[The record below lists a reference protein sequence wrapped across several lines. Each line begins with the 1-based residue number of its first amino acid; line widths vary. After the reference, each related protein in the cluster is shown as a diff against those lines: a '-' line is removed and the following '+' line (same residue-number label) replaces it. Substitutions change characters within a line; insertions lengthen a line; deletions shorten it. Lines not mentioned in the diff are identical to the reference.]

1 MTIKLDRI
9 KPTSW
14 FLRVMYK
21 LTKFTPLTNK
31 TKFKLFLNL
40 EWFFDRIAHEY
51 SFKNYPAESHP
62 VRVFTKKHLLDW
74 IQPEH
79 RVLDLGC
86 ASGEMTYWASEK
98 AAKVVGIDYNQPHI
112 TFAKENYKRDNLSFY
127 CQEAHDYLT
136 STDEQFDV
144 MILENVLE
152 HLDNPSEFIGR
163 FSRFFKFIYIELPDF
178 DKNYLNHY
186 RKDFNLPLIYTDSD
200 HVSEFNRFDLVEI
213 LEKNNLTVVHSFYIH
228 GFQKLW
234 CKVNKNDV

>member
-9 KPTSW
+9 KRNTW
-14 FLRVMYK
+14 FLRIMYK
-21 LTKFTPLTNK
+21 LAKFIPLTNL

-40 EWFFDRIAHEY
+40 EWFFDRISHEY
-51 SFKNYPAESHP
+51 SFKNYSAESHP
-62 VRVFTKKHLLDW
+62 VRVLTKKHLLEW

-98 AAKVVGIDYNQPHI
+98 AATVVGIDYNQTHI
-112 TFAKENYKRDNLSFY
+112 AFAKENYKRDNLSFY

-152 HLDNPSEFIGR
+152 HLDNPSEFIGK

-200 HVSEFNRFDLVEI
+200 HVSEFNRFDLIEI
-213 LEKNNLTVVHSFYIH
+213 LEKNNLSVVHSFYIH

-234 CKVNKNDV
+234 CKVNKNNV